1 MSHPEHTVKSRV
13 AAISILAS
21 AVMAAAKFVV
31 GIAIGSLALI
41 SEALHS
47 SVDLVATVI
56 TWLVVRVSGKPA
68 DKEHHYGHGKLESLS
83 ALGVIAM
90 LYVLA
95 GGILVESWSR
105 LREGAIPPTL
115 SAIPFIVLLIDIG
128 VNFWRARALHRTA
141 RDTKSQALAADALHF
156 ASDVLGSLA
165 VIAGLALSGLGY
177 AWGDAAA
184 AIGVAVVISLLG
196 LRLARSTVE
205 TLLDRAP
212 EGVSEKAAAAIKAV
226 PGVVGVERLRVRMV
240 GPTHFIDAIVQ
251 VPRTFPIDR
260 VDEIKRKAQA
270 AVTRAL
276 DDADLTF
283 TAVPVARDNESVRE
297 RIMVIARNSGLAVH
311 HVTVHDLGGKLTV
324 SIDLEVD
331 GGMELTAAHDIAQDL
346 ERNIRDEFGEDVEV
360 DTHIEPL
367 EPELPHGVDAAPD
380 RVETIRTALT
390 RFAADSAIHDI
401 HSVRVRDTDAGEIVN
416 FHCHAAPSM
425 SVIEVHENVDE
436 IERALRRA
444 FPAVKRVISHAEPP
458 DAQSNPANAGRVL
471 VSDSPRRCVARVIRR
486 WTRFIFINESLTL
499 DRPRKLDS
507 NRCDSEVAGGSAE
520 LGAEDFAISFPWG
533 LKAWR
538 AHTRRARASNP
549 IRSRDWRSRSRN
561 RPIIG
566 S

>member
-1 MSHPEHTVKSRV
+1 MGHPDHTIKSRV
-13 AAISILAS
+13 AAISVFAS
-21 AVMAAAKFVV
+21 AGMAVAKFAV

-47 SVDLVATVI
+47 SVDVVATVI
-56 TWLVVRVSGKPA
+56 TWLVVRVSDRPA
-68 DKEHHYGHGKLESLS
+68 DEEHHYGHGKIESIS

-105 LREGAIPPTL
+105 LREGAPPPTL
-115 SAIPFIVLLIDIG
+115 SAIPFIVLLVDIA
-128 VNFWRARALHRTA
+128 VNFWRARALHRA
-141 RDTKSQALAADALHF
+141 AHDTKSQALEADALHF
-156 ASDVLGSLA
+156 ASDVLGSIA
-165 VIAGLALSGLGY
+165 VIIGLALSGLGY

-226 PGVVGVERLRVRMV
+226 PGVVGIERLRVRMV

-270 AVTRAL
+270 AVTGAL

-297 RIMVIARNSGLAVH
+297 RVMVIARNYGVEEIKRKAQAAVTGALDDADLTFTAVPVARDNESVRERVMVIARNSGLAVH

-331 GGMELTAAHDIAQDL
+331 GDMALTAAHDIAHEL

-367 EPELPHGVDAAPD
+367 EPELPVGTDTAPG
-380 RVETIRTALT
+380 RVEAVKTALS
-390 RFAADSAIHDI
+390 RFAADTAIHDI
-401 HSVRVRDTDAGEIVN
+401 HSVRVRNTDAGEIVN
-416 FHCHAAPSM
+416 FHCRAAPSM
-425 SVIEVHENVDE
+425 SVIKVHENVDE

-444 FPAVKRVISHAEPP
+444 FPTVKRVISHAEPP
-458 DAQSNPANAGRVL
+458 NA
-471 VSDSPRRCVARVIRR
+471 
-486 WTRFIFINESLTL
+486 
-499 DRPRKLDS
+499 
-507 NRCDSEVAGGSAE
+507 
-520 LGAEDFAISFPWG
+520 
-533 LKAWR
+533 
-538 AHTRRARASNP
+538 
-549 IRSRDWRSRSRN
+549 
-561 RPIIG
+561 
-566 S
+566 